1 MTQPIATT
9 DANEQPTSASWD
21 AILKLPLQD
30 WQVRLVE
37 EANELEV
44 NLTKLNAF
52 IAKIE
57 NDHPHRKELINQSLG
72 MSIYLRALNNRL
84 RIEGIDTSPISDALI
99 ESTTERAARFILT
112 YPADV

>member
-9 DANEQPTSASWD
+9 DIKEQPASASWD
-21 AILKLPLQD
+21 AILKVPLQD

-44 NLTKLNAF
+44 KLTKLNAF

-57 NDHPHRKELINQSLG
+57 NDHSHRKELINQSLG
-72 MSIYLRALNNRL
+72 MSIYLRALNKRL
-84 RIEGIDTSPISDALI
+84 RIEGIDTSHSSDALTVATI
-99 ESTTERAARFILT
+99 ERAARFILI

>member
-9 DANEQPTSASWD
+9 DIKEQPAGTSWD
-21 AILKLPLQD
+21 SVLKLPLQD
-30 WQVRLVE
+30 WQARLVE

-52 IAKIE
+52 ISKIE
-57 NDHPHRKELINQSLG
+57 NDHPHHEDLINQSLG

-84 RIEGIDTSPISDALI
+84 RIEGIDTSPSSDALTVATI
-99 ESTTERAARFILT
+99 DCTARRLLT